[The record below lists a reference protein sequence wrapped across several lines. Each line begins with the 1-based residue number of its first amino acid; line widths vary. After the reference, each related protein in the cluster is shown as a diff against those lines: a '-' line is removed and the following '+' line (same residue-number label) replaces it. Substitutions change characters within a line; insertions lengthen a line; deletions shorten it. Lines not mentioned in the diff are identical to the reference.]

1 MGQKWVQNDPFLTP
15 YGYFN
20 LTFFCV
26 FLHFSALVLEKG
38 SQKGSILTLSRPPG
52 GIDFSHMMVKI
63 DPPGGSMTPG
73 GVIFGDQK
81 MTLFWQ
87 NCGFKTTKIWE
98 KGQKKGSKMTQKWPK
113 NDPFLTPFLTPF
125 LVLFGNL
132 PVLSL
137 LKKSGVKLKG
147 VPKND
152 TFLIIFFQTLNHQK
166 WQFLQKPIKI
176 TTDFQKKGS
185 KMVQKWVPKRVIF
198 GTYHRSLTVRYFLTK
213 NMISLM
219 EQ

>member
-113 NDPFLTPFLTPF
+113 NDPFLTPFLTTF
-125 LVLFGNL
+125 LVLFWQFTGIK
-132 PVLSL
+132 PT
-137 LKKSGVKLKG
+137 KKKWCKIKG
-147 VPKND
+147 G
-152 TFLIIFFQTLNHQK
+152 TQK
-166 WQFLQKPIKI
+166 WHFF
-176 TTDFQKKGS
+176 DHFFS
-185 KMVQKWVPKRVIF
+185 KTKSPKM
-198 GTYHRSLTVRYFLTK
+198 TVFAKT
-213 NMISLM
+213 N
-219 EQ
+219 